1 MFNNNYYSICFVVG
15 FHSLNVHW
23 LILRYGLI
31 YIYIFAFPWLI
42 WYSKDTG
49 FVSEVFISF
58 VREGGKAYT
67 IEPLDPDT
75 GIFIYIHHVMV
86 LSDQYIFYI
95 LLPNRVRVKLFP
107 FDLFFCRNRS
117 CCWMQQ
123 LIKLV
128 CQNLE
133 NIPLPLENI
142 PLPSSQCFVTHMVY

>member
-1 MFNNNYYSICFVVG
+1 MFCCWFPQSKR
-15 FHSLNVHW
+15 SLVDITIW
-23 LILRYGLI
+23 FDI